1 MNTKRIFS
9 NLDNFQNKVLAI
21 YSKNQYLKSKFLTCL
36 SQKIY
41 SSNYFSIFSHNNL
54 RANFV
59 EQILIPELN
68 ILITTTETTGDFVL
82 DLDVLND
89 NLYLSNY
96 NDDITSL
103 KNEFALC
110 KTKVENEFLN
120 ISESN
125 KDNLNK
131 EIFNEFMDNLLNKT
145 FFNIPKNN
153 TYKEDEFLISS
164 ITFNGFKS
172 FSNQLHSCENRVIV
186 LNDSFNSF
194 KDIFLKEF
202 LNRCKKFKLPI
213 ELYKN
218 PIINTQIDHIKIPY
232 LNLFISSR
240 DYLFNSKKPG
250 TQINEN
256 KFLNKPILTSQLCNL
271 NSLIKELTFK
281 GNLIE
286 TKLLEIENKI
296 DSCLNK
302 EKFNNLIDY
311 TIKNVIQ

>member
-1 MNTKRIFS
+1 MNTKRVFS
-9 NLDNFQNKVLAI
+9 NLGNFQNKVLAI
-21 YSKNQYLKSKFLTCL
+21 YSQNEYLKNKFLTCL

-41 SSNYFSIFSHNNL
+41 STNYFSIFNHNDL

-82 DLDVLND
+82 DLDVLNE

-96 NDDITSL
+96 NNHITSL

-110 KTKVENEFLN
+110 KTKIENEFLN
-120 ISESN
+120 ICELN
-125 KDNLNK
+125 KENLNK
-131 EIFNEFMDNLLNKT
+131 ELFNNFMDDILNKT
-145 FFNIPKNN
+145 FSNIQKNN

-186 LNDSFNSF
+186 LNDSFNLF
-194 KDIFLKEF
+194 KDTFLKEF
-202 LNRCKKFKLPI
+202 LKQCRTFKLPI

-218 PIINTQIDHIKIPY
+218 PIDKTQIDHIKIPS

-240 DYLFNSKKPG
+240 DYLFNNKKPG

-256 KFLNKPILTSQLCNL
+256 KFSNKSISTSQLYNL
-271 NSLIKELTFK
+271 NSLIKELNFK

-286 TKLLEIENKI
+286 NKLLEIENKI

-311 TIKNVIQ
+311 AIKNVIQ